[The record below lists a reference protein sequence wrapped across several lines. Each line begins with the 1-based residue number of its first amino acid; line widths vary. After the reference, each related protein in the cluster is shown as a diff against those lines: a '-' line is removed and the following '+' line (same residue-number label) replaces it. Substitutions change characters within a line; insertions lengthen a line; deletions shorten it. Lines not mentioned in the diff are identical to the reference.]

1 MTATGLVALYVS
13 LWALALLLVLPF
25 AAKPHAGDEPPAVK
39 GQDGGAP
46 ARFDPRHSFF
56 QATVLGSVM
65 FALVLINQ
73 HFGWITPAML
83 DVTGGAH

>member
-25 AAKPHAGDEPPAVK
+25 AARPRADGDSATVR

-46 ARFDPRHSFF
+46 ARFDPRRSFIH
-56 QATVLGSVM
+56 ATVLGTAM
-65 FALVLINQ
+65 FALLLINQ

-83 DVTGGAH
+83 DVTGAG